1 MFDEDEKRV
10 RNGDRPFT
18 KAKRNNCDVLDRNEL
33 QTYASLEKILHKKF
47 FSIQL
52 LKKKGNT
59 NTSSAPKQQYP
70 LPLFDDYTHEPM
82 AGLTSCEHKN
92 LFSSQ
97 SESILDESCL
107 QLNILQPENPN
118 NFELISQFKKDSE
131 NVLNK
136 DEFCGPLNAF
146 DISAYD
152 LGLGSF
158 VLMQE
163 GPDEEQ
169 NHGHQTNQERC
180 SSFQKPDQA
189 PR

>member
-18 KAKRNNCDVLDRNEL
+18 KAKRRVMCLIGMSFRLMPVWRR
-33 QTYASLEKILHKKF
+33 YCIRKF
-47 FSIQL
+47 L
-52 LKKKGNT
+52 
-59 NTSSAPKQQYP
+59 
-70 LPLFDDYTHEPM
+70 
-82 AGLTSCEHKN
+82 
-92 LFSSQ
+92 LFSNSKRRETPTLLLHQ
-97 SESILDESCL
+97 
-107 QLNILQPENPN
+107 NN
-118 NFELISQFKKDSE
+118 NFEKDSE

-136 DEFCGPLNAF
+136 DEFCGPLNAL

-163 GPDEEQ
+163 GQDEEQ
-169 NHGHQTNQERC
+169 NRGHQTNHKRC

-189 PR
+189 PRRNIGTVTRRSNDREDVAERAEIGYREL